1 MCGFV
6 PFGEDCDD
14 PQEVYELIGSKV
26 LSFPD
31 FFDIA
36 ENKIAKKFIEQLLNR
51 SPEARLGG
59 SYATLK
65 AHRWF
70 EKLDWVCLNHSRT
83 DFLIKGYQKCH
94 MFRHRRPPT
103 PKRLSTCSTRTAA

>member
-51 SPEARLGG
+51 APEARLGG
-59 SYATLK
+59 SYASLK

-70 EKLDWVCLNHSRT
+70 EKLDWVGKYSHRT
-83 DFLIKGYQKCH
+83 SF
-94 MFRHRRPPT
+94 
-103 PKRLSTCSTRTAA
+103 STKV